1 METDTT
7 DPQLLNS
14 TIKVCMFDQYGTVV
28 DIQTGLVEAATPFLK
43 GKNWPGNPN
52 SFVTWWRRAHF
63 ENSMIDALLGKEHT
77 PYREIGERAVAFVMD
92 RAGIS
97 HAPEEVHALVAA
109 IERLKPF
116 SEMPTALDRLRTRYK
131 LAVLSNGDPD
141 MLETAAWLATA
152 KLRTILRNYKI
163 SNLSYRVPVDGRCQT
178 AIRGFS
184 SFPCRALDSP
194 ESWHARL

>member
-1 METDTT
+1 LI
-7 DPQLLNS
+7 DPQLLKS

-52 SFVTWWRRAHF
+52 SFVTWWRRTHF

-97 HAPEEVHALVAA
+97 HTPDEVHALVAA

-131 LAVLSNGDPD
+131 LAVLSNGDPTCSRPRGTI
-141 MLETAAWLATA
+141 TASPSTGSSPSPSPMPSSRITA
-152 KLRTILRNYKI
+152 PTKRRPI
-163 SNLSYRVPVDGRCQT
+163 
-178 AIRGFS
+178 
-184 SFPCRALDSP
+184 
-194 ESWHARL
+194 